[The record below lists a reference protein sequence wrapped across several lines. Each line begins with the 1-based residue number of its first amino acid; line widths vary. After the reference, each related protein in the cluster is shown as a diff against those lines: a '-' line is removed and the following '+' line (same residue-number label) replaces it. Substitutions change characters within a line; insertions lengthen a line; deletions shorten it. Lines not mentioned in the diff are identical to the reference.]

1 MGLKRT
7 DCMTLQGKQI
17 LLGISG
23 GIAAY
28 KAAELTRLLTKAG
41 AQVRVCMTSAACE
54 FITPLTL
61 QALSG
66 HPVHTT
72 LLDPGAEAG
81 MGHIELARWADHIL
95 IAPATA
101 DLIARLVVGRA
112 DDLLTTLCLASAAP
126 LSIAPAMNQQMWK
139 HSATQYN
146 IQCLKQRGVQILG
159 PDQGVQACGDLG
171 PGRMLEPAALLQAM
185 LDIYQ
190 ATELP
195 LTGSHI
201 LITAGPTREPI
212 DPVRFI
218 TNRSSGKM
226 GYAVAEAARDLGA
239 KVTLVSGPVHLNA
252 PDRVQ
257 RIAVETAQQMLEACQ
272 NFVQE
277 ADIFIATAAV
287 ADYTPLEVAAE
298 KIKKSTDTFSLTLSK
313 TTDILATLSLANP
326 RLFSVGFAAET
337 HELISYA
344 RSKLERKGLKMIAAN
359 LVGAGKAFDQD
370 QNALEV
376 IWQGG
381 STSLPEMDKK
391 QLAQALMQLIN
402 THYQTWKH
410 AESQDGT
417 H

>member
-1 MGLKRT
+1 
-7 DCMTLQGKQI
+7 MTLQGKQI

-41 AQVRVCMTSAACE
+41 ATVRVCMTPAACE

-66 HPVHTT
+66 HPVNTT
-72 LLDPGAEAG
+72 LLDPAAEAG

-101 DLIARLVVGRA
+101 DLIARLVAGMA

-126 LSIAPAMNQQMWK
+126 LSLAPAMNQQMWK
-139 HSATQYN
+139 HAATQAN
-146 IQCLKQRGVQILG
+146 IATLTKRGVRILG
-159 PDQGVQACGDLG
+159 PDQGAQACGDIG
-171 PGRMLEPAALLQAM
+171 PGRMLELAALLQA
-185 LDIYQ
+185 LHDFYQ
-190 ATELP
+190 PAALP
-195 LTGSHI
+195 LTGCKV

-239 KVTLVSGPVHLNA
+239 EVTLISGPVNLAA
-252 PDRVQ
+252 PANVQ
-257 RIAVETAQQMLEACQ
+257 RISVETAQQMLEACQ
-272 NFVQE
+272 AAVSN

-287 ADYTPLEVAAE
+287 ADYTPVIVANQ
-298 KIKKSTDTFSLTLSK
+298 KIKKSTDELSLALTK
-313 TTDILATLSLANP
+313 TIDILATLSLANP
-326 RLFSVGFAAET
+326 KLFSVGFAAET
-337 HELISYA
+337 NDVLTYA
-344 RSKLERKGLKMIAAN
+344 RSKLERKGLKMVAAN
-359 LVGAGKAFDQD
+359 LVGDGKAFDQD
-370 QNALEV
+370 TNALEV
-376 IWQGG
+376 VWQGG
-381 STSLPEMDKK
+381 STSLPDMNKK
-391 QLAQALMQLIN
+391 QLAQELMKLISA
-402 THYQTWKH
+402 HYQTWKQ
-410 AESQDGT
+410 QDGT

>member
-1 MGLKRT
+1 MTELKRA

-41 AQVRVCMTSAACE
+41 ASVRVCMTAGACE

-72 LLDPGAEAG
+72 LLDPAAEAG
-81 MGHIELARWADHIL
+81 MGHIELARWAEHIL

-101 DLIARLVVGRA
+101 DLIARLVAGMA
-112 DDLLTTLCLASAAP
+112 DDLLSTLCLASAAP
-126 LSIAPAMNQQMWK
+126 VSLAPAMNQQMWK
-139 HSATQYN
+139 HPATQQN
-146 IQCLKQRGVQILG
+146 IQTLEQRGVQILG
-159 PDQGVQACGDLG
+159 PDQGVQACGDIG
-171 PGRMLEPAALLQAM
+171 PGRMLEPTALLQAM
-185 LDIYQ
+185 LDFYQ
-190 ATELP
+190 PKDLP
-195 LTGSHI
+195 LTGCKV

-226 GYAVAEAARDLGA
+226 GYAVAAAARDLGA
-239 KVTLVSGPVHLNA
+239 AVTLVSGPVNLAA
-252 PDRVQ
+252 PKNLPC
-257 RIAVETAQQMLEACQ
+257 IFVETAQQMLEACQ
-272 NFVQE
+272 AAVQD

-287 ADYTPLEVAAE
+287 ADYTPAEVATQ
-298 KIKKSTDTFSLTLSK
+298 KIKKSANELSLALTK

-326 RLFSVGFAAET
+326 QLFSVGFAAET
-337 HELISYA
+337 HDVLSYA
-344 RSKLERKGLKMIAAN
+344 RSKLERKGLQMVAAN
-359 LVGAGKAFDQD
+359 LVGEGKAFDQAT
-370 QNALEV
+370 NALEV
-376 IWQGG
+376 VWPGG
-381 STSLPEMDKK
+381 STSLPEMNKQ
-391 QLAQALMQLIN
+391 QLAHELLKLVSARY
-402 THYQTWKH
+402 HTWKQ
-410 AESQDGT
+410 QDGT

>member
-1 MGLKRT
+1 
-7 DCMTLQGKQI
+7 
-17 LLGISG
+17 
-23 GIAAY
+23 
-28 KAAELTRLLTKAG
+28 
-41 AQVRVCMTSAACE
+41 
-54 FITPLTL
+54 
-61 QALSG
+61 
-66 HPVHTT
+66 
-72 LLDPGAEAG
+72 

-195 LTGSHI
+195 LTGCHI

>member
-1 MGLKRT
+1 
-7 DCMTLQGKQI
+7 MTLQGKQI

-41 AQVRVCMTSAACE
+41 ATVRVCMTPAAGE

-66 HPVHTT
+66 HPVNTT
-72 LLDPGAEAG
+72 LLDPAAEAG

-95 IAPATA
+95 IAPTTA
-101 DLIARLVVGRA
+101 DLIARLVAGMA

-126 LSIAPAMNQQMWK
+126 LSLAPAMNQQMWK
-139 HSATQYN
+139 HAATQEN
-146 IQCLKQRGVQILG
+146 IATLTKRGVRILG
-159 PDQGVQACGDLG
+159 PDQGAQACGDIG

-185 LDIYQ
+185 LDFYQ
-190 ATELP
+190 PVDLP
-195 LTGSHI
+195 LSGCKV

-239 KVTLVSGPVHLNA
+239 EVSLVSGPVNLAA
-252 PDRVQ
+252 PAKVQ
-257 RIAVETAQQMLEACQ
+257 RTSVETAQQMLEACQ
-272 NFVQE
+272 LAVSN

-287 ADYTPLEVAAE
+287 ADYTPAVVADQ
-298 KIKKSTDTFSLTLSK
+298 KIKKSTDELSLALTK

-326 RLFSVGFAAET
+326 QLFSVGFAAET
-337 HELISYA
+337 NDVLTYA
-344 RSKLERKGLKMIAAN
+344 RSKLERKGLKMVAAN
-359 LVGAGKAFDQD
+359 LVGDGKAFDQD
-370 QNALEV
+370 NNALEV
-376 IWQGG
+376 VWPGG
-381 STSLPEMDKK
+381 STSLPDMDKK
-391 QLAQALMQLIN
+391 RLAQALMKLISA
-402 THYQTWKH
+402 HYQTWKQ
-410 AESQDGT
+410 QDGT

>member
-1 MGLKRT
+1 
-7 DCMTLQGKQI
+7 MTLQGKQI

-41 AQVRVCMTSAACE
+41 AQVRVCMTPAAGE

-66 HPVHTT
+66 HPVHTS
-72 LLDPGAEAG
+72 LLDPAAEAG
-81 MGHIELARWADHIL
+81 MGHIELARWAEHIL

-101 DLIARLVVGRA
+101 DLIARLVAGMA

-126 LSIAPAMNQQMWK
+126 LSIAPAMNQQMWQ
-139 HSATQYN
+139 HPATQQN
-146 IQCLKQRGVQILG
+146 IQTLAKRGVRMLG
-159 PDQGVQACGDLG
+159 PDQGAQACGDIG
-171 PGRMLEPAALLQAM
+171 PGRMLEPTALLQAM
-185 LDIYQ
+185 RDFYQ
-190 ATELP
+190 PANLV
-195 LTGSHI
+195 LKGCKV

-226 GYAVAEAARDLGA
+226 GYAVAAAARDLGA
-239 KVTLVSGPVHLNA
+239 EVTLVSGPVQLSA
-252 PDRVQ
+252 PHQVK
-257 RIAVETAQQMLEACQ
+257 RIAVETAQQMLDACQ
-272 NFVQE
+272 TAVQE

-287 ADYTPLEVAAE
+287 ADYTPVNVATE
-298 KIKKSTDTFSLTLSK
+298 KIKKSTPTLSLALTK

-326 RLFSVGFAAET
+326 QLFSVGFAAET
-337 HELISYA
+337 HDLLSYA

-359 LVGAGKAFDQD
+359 LVGEGKAFDQD

-376 IWQGG
+376 IWQDG
-381 STSLPEMDKK
+381 STSLPEMDK
-391 QLAQALMQLIN
+391 QRLAQELMHLIS
-402 THYQTWKH
+402 THYQTWKQ
-410 AESQDGT
+410 QDGT

>member
-1 MGLKRT
+1 MKGLKQA

-41 AQVRVCMTSAACE
+41 ANVRVCMTAGACE

-66 HPVHTT
+66 HPVHTA
-72 LLDPGAEAG
+72 LLDPAAEAG

-101 DLIARLVVGRA
+101 DLLARLVAGMA
-112 DDLLTTLCLASAAP
+112 DDLLSTLCLASAAP
-126 LSIAPAMNQQMWK
+126 LSLAPAMNQQMWK
-139 HSATQYN
+139 HPATQQN
-146 IQCLKQRGVQILG
+146 IQTLKQRGVQILG
-159 PDQGVQACGDLG
+159 PNQGAQACGDIG

-185 LDIYQ
+185 LDFYQ
-190 ATELP
+190 PKDLP
-195 LTGSHI
+195 LANCKV

-239 KVTLVSGPVHLNA
+239 EVTLISGPVNLAA
-252 PDRVQ
+252 PENLQ
-257 RIAVETAQQMLEACQ
+257 RISVETAQQMLEACQ
-272 NFVQE
+272 TAVQT

-287 ADYTPLEVAAE
+287 ADYTPVQVATQ
-298 KIKKSTDTFSLTLSK
+298 KIKKSANEFSLALTK

-326 RLFSVGFAAET
+326 QLFSVGFAAET
-337 HELISYA
+337 NDVLTYA
-344 RSKLERKGLKMIAAN
+344 RSKLERKGLQMVAAN
-359 LVGAGKAFDQD
+359 LVGEGKAFDQAT
-370 QNALEV
+370 NALEV
-376 IWQGG
+376 VWQGG

-391 QLAQALMQLIN
+391 QLAHELMQLISARY
-402 THYQTWKH
+402 HTWKQ
-410 AESQDGT
+410 QDGT

>member
-1 MGLKRT
+1 
-7 DCMTLQGKQI
+7 MTLQGKQI

-41 AQVRVCMTSAACE
+41 ATVRVCMTPAAGE

-66 HPVHTT
+66 HPVNTT
-72 LLDPGAEAG
+72 LLDPAAEAG

-95 IAPATA
+95 IAPTTA
-101 DLIARLVVGRA
+101 DLIARLVAGMA

-126 LSIAPAMNQQMWK
+126 LSLAPAMNQQMWK
-139 HSATQYN
+139 HAATQEN
-146 IQCLKQRGVQILG
+146 IATLTKRGVRILG
-159 PDQGVQACGDLG
+159 PDQGAQACGDIG

-185 LDIYQ
+185 LDFYQ
-190 ATELP
+190 PVDLP
-195 LTGSHI
+195 LSGCKV

-239 KVTLVSGPVHLNA
+239 EVSLVSGPVNLAA
-252 PDRVQ
+252 PAKVQ
-257 RIAVETAQQMLEACQ
+257 RTSVETAQQMLEACQ
-272 NFVQE
+272 LAVSN

-287 ADYTPLEVAAE
+287 ADYTPAVVADQ
-298 KIKKSTDTFSLTLSK
+298 KIKKSTDELSLALTK

-326 RLFSVGFAAET
+326 QLFSVGFAAET
-337 HELISYA
+337 NDVLAYA
-344 RSKLERKGLKMIAAN
+344 RSKLERKGLKMVAAN
-359 LVGAGKAFDQD
+359 LVGDGKAFDQD
-370 QNALEV
+370 NNALEV
-376 IWQGG
+376 VWPGG
-381 STSLPEMDKK
+381 STSLPDMDKK
-391 QLAQALMQLIN
+391 RLAQALMKLISA
-402 THYQTWKH
+402 HYQTWKQ
-410 AESQDGT
+410 QDGT

>member
-1 MGLKRT
+1 
-7 DCMTLQGKQI
+7 MTLQGKQI

-72 LLDPGAEAG
+72 LLDPSAEAG

-139 HSATQYN
+139 HSATQHN

-195 LTGSHI
+195 LTGCHI

>member
-1 MGLKRT
+1 
-7 DCMTLQGKQI
+7 MTLQGKQI

-66 HPVHTT
+66 HSVHTT
-72 LLDPGAEAG
+72 LLDPAAEAG

-101 DLIARLVVGRA
+101 DLIARLAVGRA

-139 HSATQYN
+139 HSATQHN
-146 IQCLKQRGVQILG
+146 IQCLMQRGVQILG
-159 PDQGVQACGDLG
+159 PDQGLQACGDLG

-185 LDIYQ
+185 LDIYSP
-190 ATELP
+190 TELP
-195 LTGSHI
+195 LTGCHI
-201 LITAGPTREPI
+201 LMTAGPTREPI

-272 NFVQE
+272 TAVKE

-298 KIKKSTDTFSLTLSK
+298 KIKKSTETLSLTLSK

-326 RLFSVGFAAET
+326 HLFSVGFAAET
-337 HELISYA
+337 HELVSYA

-391 QLAQALMQLIN
+391 QLARALMQLIN

>member
-1 MGLKRT
+1 
-7 DCMTLQGKQI
+7 MTLQGKQI

-41 AQVRVCMTSAACE
+41 ASVRVCMTPAAGE

-72 LLDPGAEAG
+72 LLDSTAEAG
-81 MGHIELARWADHIL
+81 MGHIELARWAEHIL
-95 IAPATA
+95 IAPASA
-101 DLIARLVVGRA
+101 DLIARLVAGMA

-126 LSIAPAMNQQMWK
+126 LSIAPAMNQQMWQ
-139 HSATQYN
+139 HAATQQN
-146 IQCLKQRGVQILG
+146 IQTLAQRGVRLLG
-159 PDQGVQACGDLG
+159 PDQGAQACGDIG

-185 LDIYQ
+185 VDFYQ
-190 ATELP
+190 PVKLP
-195 LTGSHI
+195 LAGCKV

-239 KVTLVSGPVHLNA
+239 EVTLVSGPVQLSA
-252 PDRVQ
+252 PPQVK
-257 RIAVETAQQMLEACQ
+257 RIFVETAQQMLATCQ
-272 NFVQE
+272 TAVQD

-287 ADYTPLEVAAE
+287 ADYTPTEVASQ
-298 KIKKSTDTFSLTLSK
+298 KIKKSAHELSLALTK
-313 TTDILATLSLANP
+313 TTDILATLSLAHP
-326 RLFSVGFAAET
+326 QLFSVGFAAET
-337 HELISYA
+337 NDVLTYA

-359 LVGAGKAFDQD
+359 LVGEGKAFDQNT
-370 QNALEV
+370 NALEV
-376 IWQGG
+376 VWQGG
-381 STSLPEMDKK
+381 SASLPEMDKK
-391 QLAQALMQLIN
+391 LLAHELMKLISA
-402 THYQTWKH
+402 HYQTWKQ
-410 AESQDGT
+410 QDGT

>member
-1 MGLKRT
+1 
-7 DCMTLQGKQI
+7 MTLQGKQI

-41 AQVRVCMTSAACE
+41 ATVRVCMTPAAGE

-66 HPVHTT
+66 HPVNTT
-72 LLDPGAEAG
+72 LLDPAAEAG

-101 DLIARLVVGRA
+101 DLIARLVAGMA

-139 HSATQYN
+139 HAATQEN
-146 IQCLKQRGVQILG
+146 IATLTKRGVRILG
-159 PDQGVQACGDLG
+159 PDQGAQACGDIG

-185 LDIYQ
+185 LDFYQ
-190 ATELP
+190 PVDLP
-195 LTGSHI
+195 LSGCKV

-239 KVTLVSGPVHLNA
+239 EVNLVSGPVNLAA
-252 PDRVQ
+252 PAKVQ
-257 RIAVETAQQMLEACQ
+257 RISVETAQQMLEACQ
-272 NFVQE
+272 LAVSN

-287 ADYTPLEVAAE
+287 ADYTPAVVADQ
-298 KIKKSTDTFSLTLSK
+298 KIKKSTDELSLALTK

-326 RLFSVGFAAET
+326 QLFSVGFAAET
-337 HELISYA
+337 NDVLTYA
-344 RSKLERKGLKMIAAN
+344 RSKLERKGLKMVAAN
-359 LVGAGKAFDQD
+359 LVGDGKAFDQD
-370 QNALEV
+370 NNALEV
-376 IWQGG
+376 VWQGG
-381 STSLPEMDKK
+381 STSLPDMDKK
-391 QLAQALMQLIN
+391 QLAQALMKLIS
-402 THYQTWKH
+402 THYQTWKQ
-410 AESQDGT
+410 QDGT